1 MSYPKGATAGSL
13 CMKSNEPISDEDV
26 DKIKGLKLALGD
38 KVVDW
43 RRATGESCIGSEVD
57 ATEDMRANL
66 AYPLRCRRGGKEL
79 LVDPSKLPGRSG
91 CQAGRD

>member
-1 MSYPKGATAGSL
+1 MKFSNLPEDGDWKELKTFLADGGFVETFMSYPKGTTAGSL

-38 KVVDW
+38 NVVDW

-57 ATEDMRANL
+57 AN
-66 AYPLRCRRGGKEL
+66 RGH
-79 LVDPSKLPGRSG
+79 
-91 CQAGRD
+91 AG

>member
-1 MSYPKGATAGSL
+1 MLKFSNLPEDGDWKELKTSLADGGFVETFMSYPKGAPAGSL

-43 RRATGESCIGSEVD
+43 RRATGKPGFGR
-57 ATEDMRANL
+57 T
-66 AYPLRCRRGGKEL
+66 
-79 LVDPSKLPGRSG
+79 KLTIIEH
-91 CQAGRD
+91 AG